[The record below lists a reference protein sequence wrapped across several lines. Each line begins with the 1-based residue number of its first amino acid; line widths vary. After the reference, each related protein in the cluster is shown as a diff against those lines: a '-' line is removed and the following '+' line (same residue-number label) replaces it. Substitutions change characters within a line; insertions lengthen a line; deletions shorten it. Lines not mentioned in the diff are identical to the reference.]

1 MLNFE
6 LKYIIAIICVII
18 CSIIIYLYNS
28 FRIYKFMLLDYTF
41 NYDAYIPVVRK
52 FLLGKIIE
60 KNVNCK
66 FIGKYTK
73 FIFMIMPLCLFL
85 YIPGL
90 CLFALFY
97 LYYIYCN
104 IMFVK
109 TISPG
114 ILNYILVVLLPGIAY
129 KKCYEKM
136 LLNSKD

>member
-6 LKYIIAIICVII
+6 LKYIITIICVLIF
-18 CSIIIYLYNS
+18 SIIIYLYNS

-90 CLFALFY
+90 CLFVLFY
-97 LYYIYCN
+97 LYYIYYNVC
-104 IMFVK
+104 
-109 TISPG
+109 
-114 ILNYILVVLLPGIAY
+114 
-129 KKCYEKM
+129 
-136 LLNSKD
+136 